1 MPAHQVTQAYHQ
13 WKIWTGTSKTHTMKP
28 IILNQSWLVL
38 RVRVCVHTRLR
49 WSEISSHS
57 QKCFCIPIITLGN
70 SLTLCSFHSNWF
82 FNSFPQLKIVLNE
95 HLGYIHQV
103 GFHPEIL
110 SMIDRKDKDEKQ
122 IQNTVTN
129 HYWRHKLW
137 TGNISFPTCQ
147 VTLDSDEIILLVSRK
162 TQKANVVNIIAVF
175 HTLKLFNCKSMFL

>member
-1 MPAHQVTQAYHQ
+1 
-13 WKIWTGTSKTHTMKP
+13 MKP
-28 IILNQSWLVL
+28 ILLNQSWLVL